1 MKKAETKYLMSTTKT
16 ILKTS
21 LILLKIYFN
30 ILLKP
35 LIIVKISNHAHHH
48 SFARIQADEEVSHFQ
63 IRRIHNNKELN
74 FEDLEAGIIRMLKTS
89 FPQIKAILPRAGSII
104 SGEFKQFCIYQKI
117 FLK

>member
-1 MKKAETKYLMSTTKT
+1 MTKKETAVIMDGKASEHAKPYRQALLFECDLIDGTETTLT
-16 ILKTS
+16 I
-21 LILLKIYFN
+21 
-30 ILLKP
+30 
-35 LIIVKISNHAHHH
+35 
-48 SFARIQADEEVSHFQ
+48 
-63 IRRIHNNKELN
+63 IHNNKELN